1 MEQPDLKDSQWSEI
15 FKNLELSSLPIKY
28 IHSIRVTFN
37 DGKIWDVD
45 IEKSRKRNVIVQIE
59 DSLERLFFEYQDTIK
74 DIDFRLHTNKIKK
87 DIQKKTNKFLNKGK

>member
-1 MEQPDLKDSQWSEI
+1 VEQPDLKDSQWSEI

-45 IEKSRKRNVIVQIE
+45 IEKSRKRNVIDKIE
-59 DSLERLFFEYQDTIK
+59 DSLEKLFFEYQDTIK
-74 DIDFRLHTNKIKK
+74 DIDFRLHTDKIKK
-87 DIQKKTNKFLNKGK
+87 DIQKETNKFLNKRK

>member
-45 IEKSRKRNVIVQIE
+45 IEKSRKRNVIDKIE
-59 DSLERLFFEYQDTIK
+59 DSLEKLFFEYQDTIK
-74 DIDFRLHTNKIKK
+74 DIDFRLHTDKIKK
-87 DIQKKTNKFLNKGK
+87 DIQKETNKFLNKRK